1 MRVIAGIVLSAALLT
16 GLVACGDGDDKKGGD
31 KQQDEGQ
38 VATEFG
44 TAKPEDVRASANE
57 VADGFSLLNQYANE
71 VLDKLGVDDAGAA
84 ETQER
89 LLTIWESILGTVKAN
104 DEAAYQK
111 IDAALT
117 VLMDAKGSAGKAQ
130 AQGAADTVRTTGT
143 DYVKRYPATASA
155 SPGSTSPH
163 STAPSDSGADVPTDS
178 GGGTGY

>member
-1 MRVIAGIVLSAALLT
+1 MRVIAGIVLSAALVT
-16 GLVACGDGDDKKGGD
+16 GLAACGDGDDKK
-31 KQQDEGQ
+31 QDEGQ

-57 VADGFSLLNQYANE
+57 VADGFGLLNQYANE

-104 DEAAYQK
+104 DEAAYQR

-130 AQGAADTVRTTGT
+130 AQGAADTVRTTGA
-143 DYVKRYPATASA
+143 DYVKRYPGTASA